1 MQQVRNNLWQQSS
14 SSSTNNNDPTKI
26 ECTAQKNE
34 IPVRASGRRMHK
46 EMLNIGK
53 RAQQQREASGGNPRK
68 SHAASATKDKCG
80 SQAQSATTCTQHT
93 RTHTQTDRQTIG
105 NREAVE
111 NVAGTAGEKMQL
123 GDSMGTAEHAAR

>member
-1 MQQVRNNLWQQSS
+1 
-14 SSSTNNNDPTKI
+14 
-26 ECTAQKNE
+26 
-34 IPVRASGRRMHK
+34 MHK

-53 RAQQQREASGGNPRK
+53 IKEHNSREKQVVEILEKATRRRPPKTNVGRKRKVQQLARST
-68 SHAASATKDKCG
+68 HA
-80 SQAQSATTCTQHT
+80 
-93 RTHTQTDRQTIG
+93 RTQTDRQTIG